1 MENQASLLEQMTVIL
16 WLVEWVSIIEL
27 ERVKTKEISNSE
39 QGSSHEYFFFFF
51 WTQESYLPSMKS
63 WKKVGNPKVKQD
75 NEY

>member
-1 MENQASLLEQMTVIL
+1 MENQASLLEQMTVFL

-39 QGSSHEYFFFFF
+39 QGSSHEYFFGGGG
-51 WTQESYLPSMKS
+51 QESCLPSMKS

>member
-39 QGSSHEYFFFFF
+39 QGSSHEYFFFFLDPRK
-51 WTQESYLPSMKS
+51 LPSF
-63 WKKVGNPKVKQD
+63 
-75 NEY
+75 NEKLKEGWEPQS